1 MASVVESGPS
11 GPLYLYGL
19 CLNPAQPPV
28 LPPGIAGTVGLIAV
42 DALAAIVEEH
52 IDLEAIQADN
62 AQLLE
67 AVISHDR
74 VLCQLFQ
81 HLPLLPLRFG
91 TQLPSRDHLRAYLTQ
106 EQAPYHAKLLA
117 LGDQAEYQI
126 KLIPNALETL
136 PLPEGLKGRD
146 YFLAKKQRLQDLAL
160 AQQQQQAEQQHLLQA
175 ITAAYPQAVVD
186 EAAADPRVYLL
197 LLRSQQ
203 EALAE
208 DLGQW
213 QAAAAHWQIHLSEAL
228 PPYHFV

>member
-28 LPPGIAGTVGLIAV
+28 LPPGIAGRVDLIAV
-42 DALAAIVEEH
+42 DALAALVEEN

-62 AQLLE
+62 SRLLE
-67 AVISHDR
+67 AVVSHDR
-74 VLCQLFQ
+74 VLCQIFQ

-106 EQAPYHAKLLA
+106 EQATYQAKLLA
-117 LGDQAEYQI
+117 LGDQAEYQV
-126 KLIPNALETL
+126 KLIPTPLDL
-136 PLPEGLKGRD
+136 PPLPEGLKGRD

-160 AQQQQQAEQQHLLQA
+160 AQQQQQAERHTLLRI
-175 ITAAYPQAVVD
+175 ITTAYPQAVVD
-186 EAAADPRVYLL
+186 ETAADPKVYLL
-197 LLRSQQ
+197 LRRSQQ
-203 EALAE
+203 ESLAE

-213 QAAAAHWQIHLSEAL
+213 QATAAQWQIQMSEAL